1 VCALLL
7 HRGGMLTERT
17 ELDAA
22 KDLRIAA
29 AAVDA
34 IDDGEIAGL
43 PDQLARLGAALRTAG
58 AAYETAASCLVP
70 AAQPLDRGISYRYQR
85 AAAAWPA
92 ASPPS
97 YERFAAALASLHA
110 AADAA
115 RLASRRGDEARRAV
129 DALWQSGPRSAA
141 T

>member
-1 VCALLL
+1 
-7 HRGGMLTERT
+7 MLTERT

-34 IDDGEIAGL
+34 INDGDIAGL
-43 PDQLARLGAALRTAG
+43 PDQLERLGAALRAAG
-58 AAYETAASCLVP
+58 VAYETAASCVVP
-70 AAQPLDRGISYRYQR
+70 AAHPLDRGISYRYQR
-85 AAAAWPA
+85 AAGAWPA

-97 YERFAAALASLHA
+97 HERFAAALTSLHA

-115 RLASRRGDEARRAV
+115 RLAGRRGDEARRAI

>member
-1 VCALLL
+1 
-7 HRGGMLTERT
+7 MLTERT

-34 IDDGEIAGL
+34 PNDGDIAGL
-43 PDQLARLGAALRTAG
+43 PDQLARLGAALQAAG
-58 AAYETAASCLVP
+58 VAYETAASRVVP
-70 AAQPLDRGISYRYQR
+70 AAHPLDRGISNRYQR
-85 AAAAWPA
+85 AAEAWPA

-97 YERFAAALASLHA
+97 HERFAAALTSLHA

-115 RLASRRGDEARRAV
+115 RLAGRAGDEARRAIDV
-129 DALWQSGPRSAA
+129 LWQSGPRSAA

>member
-1 VCALLL
+1 
-7 HRGGMLTERT
+7 MLTERT

-22 KDLRIAA
+22 KALRIAA
-29 AAVDA
+29 AAADA
-34 IDDGEIAGL
+34 IDDGDIAGL
-43 PDQLARLGAALRTAG
+43 PDQLARLGAALRAAG
-58 AAYETAASCLVP
+58 VAYETAASRVVP

-97 YERFAAALASLHA
+97 HERFAAALTSLHA
-110 AADAA
+110 AAAAA
-115 RLASRRGDEARRAV
+115 RLAGRRGDEARRAI
-129 DALWQSGPRSAA
+129 DALWQSGAGSSA

>member
-1 VCALLL
+1 
-7 HRGGMLTERT
+7 MLTERT
-17 ELDAA
+17 DLDAA
-22 KDLRIAA
+22 DDLRIAA
-29 AAVDA
+29 ATVDA
-34 IDDGEIAGL
+34 IDDGDIAGL
-43 PDQLARLGAALRTAG
+43 PDQLERLGAALRAAG
-58 AAYETAASCLVP
+58 VAYETAASCVVP
-70 AAQPLDRGISYRYQR
+70 AAQPLDRGISCRYQR

-97 YERFAAALASLHA
+97 HERFAAALTSLYA

-115 RLASRRGDEARRAV
+115 RLAGRRGDEARRAV

>member
-1 VCALLL
+1 
-7 HRGGMLTERT
+7 MLTERT

-22 KDLRIAA
+22 KALRIAA
-29 AAVDA
+29 AAADA
-34 IDDGEIAGL
+34 IDDGDIAGL
-43 PDQLARLGAALRTAG
+43 PDQLARLGAALRAAG
-58 AAYETAASCLVP
+58 VAYETAASRVVP

-97 YERFAAALASLHA
+97 HERFAAALTSLHA
-110 AADAA
+110 AAAAA
-115 RLASRRGDEARRAV
+115 RLAGRRGDEARRAI
-129 DALWQSGPRSAA
+129 DALWQSGPGSAA

>member
-1 VCALLL
+1 
-7 HRGGMLTERT
+7 MLTERT

-22 KDLRIAA
+22 KDLRIAV
-29 AAVDA
+29 AAVAANNNGD
-34 IDDGEIAGL
+34 IAGL
-43 PDQLARLGAALRTAG
+43 PDQLARLGAASRAAA

-92 ASPPS
+92 GSPPS
-97 YERFAAALASLHA
+97 HESFAAALTSLHA
-110 AADAA
+110 AAAAA
-115 RLASRRGDEARRAV
+115 RLAGRRGDEARQAV
-129 DALWQSGPRSAA
+129 DALSQSGPGSAA

>member
-1 VCALLL
+1 
-7 HRGGMLTERT
+7 MLTERT

-22 KDLRIAA
+22 NDLRVAA
-29 AAVDA
+29 ATVDAVDG
-34 IDDGEIAGL
+34 DIAGL
-43 PDQLARLGAALRTAG
+43 PDQLARLGAALRAAG
-58 AAYETAASCLVP
+58 AAYETAASCVVP
-70 AAQPLDRGISYRYQR
+70 AAQPLDRGITSRYRR

-97 YERFAAALASLHA
+97 HERFAAALASLHA

-115 RLASRRGDEARRAV
+115 RLAGRQADEARQAV
-129 DALWQSGPRSAA
+129 DALWRSGPGSAA